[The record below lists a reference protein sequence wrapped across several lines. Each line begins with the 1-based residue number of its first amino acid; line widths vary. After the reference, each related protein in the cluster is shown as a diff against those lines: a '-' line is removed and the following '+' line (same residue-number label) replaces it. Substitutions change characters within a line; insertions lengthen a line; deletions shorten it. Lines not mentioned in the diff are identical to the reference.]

1 MKTNTFYCLLVRFT
15 VVSGVLFV
23 AGCSTAPNGYGPS
36 AQQMN
41 EDAVM
46 RQQVANQDPVANNR
60 GMYLSMIREMQGNG
74 LYFASLAHVNAFEQ
88 KYGSAPDVELLRA
101 HGLRE
106 AGQSAESEAIYRALL
121 STSAG
126 AAAAQGLGLLAGARG
141 DFGPAVSAL
150 RDAAKR
156 DPTNPLIV
164 SDLGYALLR
173 QGDIAAA
180 RLPIVQAAELA
191 PANPKII
198 GNLALFLLVSGDMPR
213 ADAVMKKANLAP
225 DTRAAVIKLAASI
238 TNGNRAP
245 AIEEPAATVLPI
257 EAAPVVAVATPAMA
271 RISESAPVA
280 QEVRV
285 VTEARR
291 PLVSAVTASPVSGGP
306 MQSLLDRFGSNTP

>member
-1 MKTNTFYCLLVRFT
+1 MKTNRFYRLIVRFV
-15 VVSGVLFV
+15 VVSGVLSA
-23 AGCSTAPNGYGPS
+23 AGCSTAPNGYGV
-36 AQQMN
+36 AGQQIN

-46 RQQVANQDPVANNR
+46 RQQIANQDPVANNR

-106 AGQSAESEAIYRALL
+106 AGQSEESETVYRALL

-150 RDAAKR
+150 RDAARR

-191 PANPKII
+191 PSNPKII
-198 GNLALFLLVSGDMPR
+198 GNLALFLLVSGDVSR

-225 DTRAAVIKLAASI
+225 DTRAAVIKLAANI

-245 AIEEPAATVLPI
+245 TAEPAATAMPI
-257 EAAPVVAVATPAMA
+257 AAAPVVAVATPAMG
-271 RISESAPVA
+271 RVFESAPA
-280 QEVRV
+280 THEGRV
-285 VTEARR
+285 VADARR
-291 PLVSAVTASPVSGGP
+291 PLVSAVMPAPTSGGP